1 MWLTNGPASIL
12 SEPVPAG
19 VLSTAATLRPPLA
32 RIPVDEMMA
41 ESIPD
46 AWRDGTT
53 NALAVATAL
62 STKHGTTLPWP
73 AVRAVIEDAIRA
85 HWVELSADSAAWP
98 CDLAGARHV
107 ILIVPSGDKLGGGRR
122 QPYAV
127 TRPGVLTA
135 EAVLEA
141 NGIQDLADQIPEIA
155 KAAVGNDLKFNIRVE
170 FGGTDPPSAEAV
182 TKINEL
188 LAEVAGMPELQ

>member
-1 MWLTNGPASIL
+1 
-12 SEPVPAG
+12 
-19 VLSTAATLRPPLA
+19 
-32 RIPVDEMMA
+32 MMA

-46 AWRDGTT
+46 AWRDGAT

-62 STKHGTTLPWP
+62 STKHGATLPWP
-73 AVRAVIEDAIRA
+73 TVRAVIEDAARA

-107 ILIVPSGDKLGGGRR
+107 TLIVPSDDKLADRRR

-155 KAAVGNDLKFNIRVE
+155 KAAVGNDLRFTVRVE
-170 FGGTDPPSAEAV
+170 FGGEDSPPDDAV
-182 TKINEL
+182 ARINDL
-188 LAEVAGMPELQ
+188 LSDVSDALRLR

>member
-1 MWLTNGPASIL
+1 
-12 SEPVPAG
+12 
-19 VLSTAATLRPPLA
+19 
-32 RIPVDEMMA
+32 MA

-62 STKHGTTLPWP
+62 STKHGATLPW
-73 AVRAVIEDAIRA
+73 ATVRAVIEDAIRA
-85 HWVELSADSAAWP
+85 HWVELSTDSAAWP

-107 ILIVPSGDKLGGGRR
+107 TLIVPSDDKLGDGRR
-122 QPYAV
+122 QPYAG

-135 EAVLEA
+135 EVVLEA

-155 KAAVGNDLKFNIRVE
+155 KAAVGNDIKFTVRVE
-170 FGGTDPPSAEAV
+170 FGGDETPPAEAV
-182 TKINEL
+182 EKINEL
-188 LAEVAGMPELQ
+188 LAEVPGMPELQ